1 MAILRYKYFGFI
13 NKEINMSIYSMTGFA
28 SLKGELDSG
37 SFTINVKSVNNRFLD
52 MNCRLPDFLLAREFD
67 INQIIK
73 SLFSRGKFDLT
84 IEFYSINQTKP
95 SNINR
100 ELARSFADAA
110 MDIKNYL
117 TESDEPVSTSIN
129 PCDILLMPGVIS
141 ETEQINYDDVAAQ
154 IIEKFPEALNMLKAT
169 RAFEGNKLKEFLEA
183 HLASISAEVDKIR
196 AAMPDIVAWQ
206 KQKLTELIENANLK
220 LNKEL
225 LEQELIIFSQR
236 IDIAE
241 EINRLTAHVA
251 QARNI
256 LTQGG
261 TCGKKLDFLMQEFN
275 RESNTIASKSITTN
289 ITNAAIELKVLIEQ
303 MREQVQNIE

>member
-84 IEFYSINQTKP
+84 IEFYSKNQTKP

-183 HLASISAEVDKIR
+183 HLASISAEIDKIR
-196 AAMPDIVAWQ
+196 IAMPDIVAWQ

-220 LNKEL
+220 LNNEL

-275 RESNTIASKSITTN
+275 RGSNTIASKSITTN

>member
-13 NKEINMSIYSMTGFA
+13 NKEINMSINSMTGFA

-52 MNCRLPDFLLAREFD
+52 MNCHLPDFLLAREFD

-84 IEFYSINQTKP
+84 IEFYSKNQTKP

-183 HLASISAEVDKIR
+183 HLASISAEIDKIR
-196 AAMPDIVAWQ
+196 VAMPDIVAWQ

-220 LNKEL
+220 LNNEL

-256 LTQGG
+256 FTQGG

>member
-1 MAILRYKYFGFI
+1 
-13 NKEINMSIYSMTGFA
+13 MSINSMTGFA

-52 MNCRLPDFLLAREFD
+52 MNCHLPDFLLAREFD

-84 IEFYSINQTKP
+84 IEFYSKNQTKP

-183 HLASISAEVDKIR
+183 HLASISAEIDKIR
-196 AAMPDIVAWQ
+196 IAMPDIVAWQ

-220 LNKEL
+220 LNNEL